1 MKSKFHTL
9 YVLIK
14 FQMEMEMLPVFFFN
28 TRCDV
33 VEIAAEDGLEID
45 SYQDLAIARCIINS
59 NL

>member
-1 MKSKFHTL
+1 
-9 YVLIK
+9 
-14 FQMEMEMLPVFFFN
+14 MEMLPVFFFN